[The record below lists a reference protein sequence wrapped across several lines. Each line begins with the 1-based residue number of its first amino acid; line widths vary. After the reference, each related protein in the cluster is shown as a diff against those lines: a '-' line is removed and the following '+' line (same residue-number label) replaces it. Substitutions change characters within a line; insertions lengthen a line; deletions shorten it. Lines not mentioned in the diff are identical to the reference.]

1 VADWITH
8 TVDSMGYLGIAALM
22 FLENIFPPIPSELI
36 MPFAGFAAARGQ
48 LTYPGVVIAGTIG
61 AVLGQL
67 PLYFLGRI
75 IGLDR
80 TRRFVERRGKWLL
93 IDPADLDRA
102 AGWFHRRGGAA
113 VFLCR
118 LVPGI
123 RSLIS
128 LPAGATRMPLPRFLG
143 FSALGIGLWSGAL
156 AGAGLLLGRNYEA
169 VERYLG
175 PAAYIVLGALLL
187 AAVVWAVRRRRAR
200 RSPAHSEGSSSP
212 RRSSSDP
219 SDK

>member
-1 VADWITH
+1 
-8 TVDSMGYLGIAALM
+8 MGYLGIALLM
-22 FLENIFPPIPSELI
+22 FLENVFPPIPSELI

-48 LTYPGVVIAGTIG
+48 LTYLGVVIAGTLG

-67 PLYFLGRI
+67 PIYYLGRWL
-75 IGLDR
+75 GFDR

-93 IDPADLDRA
+93 LEPADLDRA
-102 AGWFHRRGGAA
+102 MDWFRRRGGAA

-128 LPAGATRMPLPRFLG
+128 LPAGAARMGLPRFLG
-143 FSALGIGLWSGAL
+143 FSALGIGLWSAAL
-156 AGAGLLLGRNYEA
+156 AWAGLVLGQNYRT

-175 PAAYIVLGALLL
+175 PVTYIVLGALLL
-187 AAVVWAVRRRRAR
+187 AALVWAVRRRRAR
-200 RSPAHSEGSSSP
+200 RHTAHSEGSSNP
-212 RRSSSDP
+212 RRSRSDP
-219 SDK
+219 SDRYS